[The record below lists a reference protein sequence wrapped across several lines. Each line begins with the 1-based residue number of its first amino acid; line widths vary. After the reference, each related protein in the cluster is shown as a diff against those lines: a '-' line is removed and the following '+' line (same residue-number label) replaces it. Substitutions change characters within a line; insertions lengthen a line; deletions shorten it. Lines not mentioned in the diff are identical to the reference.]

1 MQHTAANSYRAP
13 STHSAQAKA
22 IAADLARGALETI
35 AARKLIPSSV
45 GLIKEAGLTKVLQAK
60 RCGGHEASLHD
71 HIDVVEEVAYG
82 CGSTGWCLGVY
93 QAHSWLLGL
102 FDQRAQ
108 DDVYGS
114 NSGAIVS
121 AVIGPRGQAHKV
133 PGGYIL
139 SGFWPFCS
147 GCHHSDW
154 LLLGE
159 MVVGEDGGIVDSGV
173 MVVPTREISIQD
185 DWYAGGLTGTGSN
198 SVTVKELFVPEHRFL
213 SVPAAIEG
221 KTPGA
226 RLHRSNLYLSAA
238 VPVLALFVC
247 SAALGMSR
255 RALNTFITRLPGRI
269 VAYTFGDKQMDLAVT
284 HIEVAEA
291 ATKLDAA
298 RLILH
303 GMVDEVEAYA
313 NQGTQMPL
321 ERRAK
326 ARMDCAYAVRLCLES
341 TQTLYI
347 ATGGSGLDEKSPIHL
362 AQKDLHA
369 INMHGLLSMKTN
381 LEMYGRVLLGLP
393 ANSPVI

>member
-1 MQHTAANSYRAP
+1 MHNAAIRKTSEHATR
-13 STHSAQAKA
+13 AKA
-22 IAADLARGALETI
+22 IAGDLAKGALETI
-35 AARKLIPSSV
+35 AARKLIKQSV
-45 GLIKEAGLTKVLQAK
+45 GLIREAGLIKVLQPK
-60 RCGGHEASLHD
+60 RCGGWEASLHD

-93 QAHSWLLGL
+93 QAHSWLLGS
-102 FDQRAQ
+102 FDVRAQ
-108 DDVYGS
+108 DDVYGA
-114 NSGAIVS
+114 NPNAIVS
-121 AVIGPRGQAHKV
+121 AVIGPRGQARKV
-133 PGGYIL
+133 PGGYKL

-154 LLLGE
+154 VLLGE
-159 MVVGEDGGIVDSGV
+159 MVMGDDDAVPDSGV
-173 MVVPTREISIQD
+173 MVIPTKDVNIQD
-185 DWYAGGLTGTGSN
+185 DWYTGGLTGTGSN
-198 SVTVKELFVPEHRFL
+198 SVTVKDLFVPEHRFL

-226 RLHRSNLYLSAA
+226 HVHGTSLYRSAA
-238 VPVLALFVC
+238 VPVLALFIC

-255 RALNTFITRLPGRI
+255 RALDNFIKRMPGRI
-269 VAYTFGDKQMDLAVT
+269 VAYTFGDKQADLAVT

-298 RLILH
+298 RLLLH

-313 NQGTQMPL
+313 NQGEQMPL

-381 LEMYGRVLLGLP
+381 LEMYGRVLLGMSP
-393 ANSPVI
+393 NSPVV

>member
-1 MQHTAANSYRAP
+1 MQNTAIKRTSDHAARAK
-13 STHSAQAKA
+13 S
-22 IAADLARGALETI
+22 IAGDLAKGALETV
-35 AARKLIPSSV
+35 ASRKLLKQSV
-45 GLIKEAGLTKVLQAK
+45 GLIREAGLIKVLQPK
-60 RCGGHEASLHD
+60 RSGGWEASLHD

-93 QAHSWLLGL
+93 QAHSWLLGS
-102 FDQRAQ
+102 FDARAQ
-108 DDVYGS
+108 DDVYGT
-114 NSGAIVS
+114 NPNAIVS
-121 AVIGPRGQAHKV
+121 AVIGPRGQARKTK
-133 PGGYIL
+133 GGYIL

-147 GCHHSDW
+147 GCHQADW
-154 LLLGE
+154 ILLGE
-159 MVVGEDGGIVDSGV
+159 MVKADDDSITDSGV
-173 MVVPTREISIQD
+173 MAIPAREVSIQD
-185 DWYAGGLTGTGSN
+185 DWYTGGLTGTGSN
-198 SVTVKELFVPEHRFL
+198 SVTVKDLFVPEHRFL

-221 KTPGA
+221 NTPGA
-226 RLHRSNLYLSAA
+226 HLHATPLYRSAA
-238 VPVLALFVC
+238 VPALALFIC

-255 RALNTFITRLPGRI
+255 RALDAFIARLPGRI

-298 RLILH
+298 RLLLH
-303 GMVDEVEAYA
+303 AMVDEVESYA
-313 NQGTQMPL
+313 NQGALMTL

-362 AQKDLHA
+362 AHKDLHA
-369 INMHGLLSMKTN
+369 VNMHGLLSMKTN